1 MSDDLISRKA
11 VLDYLKEQNNNLLKE
26 KQKNG
31 FVVSTE
37 ACRGMESA
45 LIAFRS
51 FILNLPTAFDKEKV
65 IEELK
70 SWEKA
75 SHDAGIQSTY
85 AELDNK
91 ASGYYQE
98 SRAYHRAIEIVEKGG
113 IE

>member
-1 MSDDLISRKA
+1 MSNDLISRKA
-11 VLDYLKEQNNNLLKE
+11 VIDYLKEQNNNLLME

-31 FVVSTE
+31 VVSTE

-51 FILNLPTAFDKEKV
+51 FILAQPMAFDKEKV

-70 SWEKA
+70 EQ
-75 SHDAGIQSTY
+75 I
-85 AELDNK
+85 ELVSYNPMTVGRYIKKD
-91 ASGYYQE
+91 
-98 SRAYHRAIEIVEKGG
+98 RAIKIVEKGG

>member
-1 MSDDLISRKA
+1 MSNDLISRKA

-51 FILNLPTAFDKEKV
+51 FILSQPTTVGRYIKKD
-65 IEELK
+65 
-70 SWEKA
+70 
-75 SHDAGIQSTY
+75 
-85 AELDNK
+85 
-91 ASGYYQE
+91 
-98 SRAYHRAIEIVEKGG
+98 RAIKIVEKGG

>member
-1 MSDDLISRKA
+1 MSNDLISRK
-11 VLDYLKEQNNNLLKE
+11 VVIDYLKEQNNNLLME

-31 FVVSTE
+31 VVSTE

-51 FILNLPTAFDKEKV
+51 FILAQPMAFDKEKV

-70 SWEKA
+70 EQIELVSYNPMT
-75 SHDAGIQSTY
+75 AGRYIKK
-85 AELDNK
+85 DRVIK
-91 ASGYYQE
+91 
-98 SRAYHRAIEIVEKGG
+98 IVEKGG

>member
-11 VLDYLKEQNNNLLKE
+11 VFDYLKEQNNNLLME

-31 FVVSTE
+31 VVSTE

-51 FILNLPTAFDKEKV
+51 FILAQPMAFDKEKV
-65 IEELK
+65 IKELK
-70 SWEKA
+70 GQIELVSYNPMT
-75 SHDAGIQSTY
+75 AGRYIKK
-85 AELDNK
+85 D
-91 ASGYYQE
+91 
-98 SRAYHRAIEIVEKGG
+98 RAIKIVEKGG

>member
-11 VLDYLKEQNNNLLKE
+11 VIDYLKEQNNNLLME

-31 FVVSTE
+31 VVSTE

-51 FILNLPTAFDKEKV
+51 FILAQPMAFDKEKV

-70 SWEKA
+70 GQIELVSYNPMT
-75 SHDAGIQSTY
+75 AGRYIKK
-85 AELDNK
+85 DRVIK
-91 ASGYYQE
+91 
-98 SRAYHRAIEIVEKGG
+98 IVEKGG

>member
-1 MSDDLISRKA
+1 MSNDLISRKA
-11 VLDYLKEQNNNLLKE
+11 VIDYLKEQNNNLLME

-31 FVVSTE
+31 VVSTE

-51 FILNLPTAFDKEKV
+51 FILAQPMAFDKEKV

-70 SWEKA
+70 EQIELVSYNLMT
-75 SHDAGIQSTY
+75 AGRYIKK
-85 AELDNK
+85 DRVIK
-91 ASGYYQE
+91 
-98 SRAYHRAIEIVEKGG
+98 IVEKGG

>member
-51 FILNLPTAFDKEKV
+51 FILDQPMAFDKEKV

-70 SWEKA
+70 EQIELVSYNPMT
-75 SHDAGIQSTY
+75 AGRYIKK
-85 AELDNK
+85 DRVIK
-91 ASGYYQE
+91 
-98 SRAYHRAIEIVEKGG
+98 IVEKGG
-113 IE
+113 VK

>member
-11 VLDYLKEQNNNLLKE
+11 LLKE
-26 KQKNG
+26 LREIMDEPHNTMFLMG
-31 FVVSTE
+31 IGAAVSIVE
-37 ACRGMESA
+37 HRE
-45 LIAFRS
+45 
-51 FILNLPTAFDKEKV
+51 TAFDKEKV

-113 IE
+113 IEQ

>member
-51 FILNLPTAFDKEKV
+51 FILNLPTAFYKEKT

-70 SWEKA
+70 SAIGDIHYTEDGSFDGKCIE
-75 SHDAGIQSTY
+75 DFEFIQAKT
-85 AELDNK
+85 AL
-91 ASGYYQE
+91 
-98 SRAYHRAIEIVEKGG
+98 EIVEKGG
-113 IE
+113 VE